1 MGIFDFLKS
10 FGKKE
15 EAKEVKNTIP
25 IIKPEKEIFDCYAEV
40 FKREIANVS
49 GITPKEKEEIFKL
62 IPQSDGDFLNMG
74 AYHSKIY
81 ENYFKGRDWAW
92 IEFDT
97 WNDRFTKLGKFP
109 SSFQAKIGSIGTESA
124 LDMLS
129 VAELKELLK
138 SKDVSFTSK
147 AKKQDL
153 IDLAKGIPNIDSAE
167 IVQKTIA
174 EALEKDKH
182 GIYTILMRTIN
193 FRGKSLYDYNR
204 AKKIGVKK
212 FEIVHTF
219 EEDKKFADMALKD
232 NPNAP
237 PPLYPYDMSYLKAV
251 IDF

>member
-1 MGIFDFLKS
+1 MGLFDFFKS
-10 FGKKE
+10 KKE
-15 EAKEVKNTIP
+15 EPKEAKSPIPTITP
-25 IIKPEKEIFDCYAEV
+25 DKEIFDCYAEV

-49 GITPKEKEEIFKL
+49 GITPAEKSEIFQL
-62 IPQSDGDFLNMG
+62 ISDSEGGFLNMG

-81 ENYFKGRDWAW
+81 EKYFKGRDWSW

-97 WNDRFTKLGKFP
+97 WNDRFSKLGQFP
-109 SSFQAKIGSIGTESA
+109 NSFEQKLGSVSTESA

-138 SKDVSFTSK
+138 SNNVSFTSK

-153 IDLAKGIPNIDSAE
+153 IDLAKGIANIGSAE

-174 EALEKDKH
+174 EALEKDRH

-212 FEIVHTF
+212 FEIAHTF
-219 EEDKKFADMALKD
+219 EEDKKFADMALKE
-232 NPNAP
+232 NPNAL
-237 PPLYPYDMSYLKAV
+237 PPLYPYDLSMLKPI